1 MRITNPTLLR
11 GYNRDLNRVMN
22 LKNKSEHMITTTRR
36 FSRASED
43 PLAAAKALNVRKS
56 QTYSAQH
63 QENLK
68 TAAKFY
74 TEAETSLIQ
83 VSEQMAIIRET
94 IIAAVNTTK
103 DQQDLNIYSQQ
114 LETKA
119 EELCAIFNTDSAG
132 RAIFGGESDN
142 QLPFDILKD
151 TNGHP
156 SIVTYHGIPVNAMN
170 DFTKFP
176 YSDDVNVDIGL
187 GMTVDQK
194 EHYIDPDSVLK
205 ISFNGPEV
213 AGCGAERG
221 VADIDLTS
229 IMKDRSYSLY
239 VYAGDVKKEINF
251 KGMGT
256 QKENVDQINELL
268 KEAYKKEI
276 AYGRNYPHM
285 DDQGMISLRDKMGD
299 AVEGGIVSVINNPY
313 PPKHT
318 SQIKVDNDSNYTDKY
333 KLRLSELTEG
343 KTYKVDVQVGNGD
356 KKTIEF
362 EAGSDNM
369 SDPNK
374 PIFHEDITV
383 KNFQAALDKAF
394 GEGVVTI
401 SPNDPTKGVISS
413 EGNIVKLTVN
423 QDVPNE
429 EEEENKPEV
438 TYGTA
443 EFEVTST
450 DVKEDDTLSL
460 TGLKD
465 GTSYA
470 MKVSVDGGK
479 AKVVVFKAEKYVSD
493 TKNAIAEAVKKE
505 FEEDYPDCT
514 VKVNNKGEFTFIDKD
529 GKEQTVK
536 LEEVTDKTEL
546 DGNTSIDLG
555 KTTSYRIKMEDFKEG
570 QKYSLKFII
579 GNEVKNVEFIAGA
592 DKKAN
597 QNLFNS
603 KLGGIATVD
612 ENGLVE
618 ANGKSVTVYNNP
630 IDERPEMVYER
641 ECAYSN
647 NYIQLT
653 LDAARALREGDIDYA
668 NGIIDRLVESNEK
681 LLVEIADLGCNEE
694 FIDFNIS
701 RLTVRDENLAERQ
714 NDLEIIDPAK
724 QITLWKQ
731 YEAMYN
737 ACLQMSSSVV
747 PQSIFNYI

>member
-460 TGLKD
+460 TGLKE

-493 TKNAIAEAVKKE
+493 TKNEIAEAVKKE

-641 ECAYSN
+641 ECTYSN